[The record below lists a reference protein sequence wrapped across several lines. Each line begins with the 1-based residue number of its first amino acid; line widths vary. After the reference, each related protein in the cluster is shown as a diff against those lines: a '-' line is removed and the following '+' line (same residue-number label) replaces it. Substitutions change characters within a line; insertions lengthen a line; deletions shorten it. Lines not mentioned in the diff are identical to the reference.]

1 MEKTIL
7 DACCG
12 GGSEKY
18 KKFGGGAR
26 LVSFLDQNSLI
37 PLFDGDFG
45 AVLSNPVVF
54 EVNKTV
60 HYGYEATLL
69 QEITKQISK
78 AYLKGKLSPAQEIV
92 GKTAEI
98 LYDAFAAIVLVRIY
112 AWHNVW
118 CYKIVLMF
126 YSTCCKLYGNLLS
139 TKL

>member
-60 HYGYEATLL
+60 LCDVADFQQKAQYEAPKFELVQMFNRST
-69 QEITKQISK
+69 S
-78 AYLKGKLSPAQEIV
+78 
-92 GKTAEI
+92 
-98 LYDAFAAIVLVRIY
+98 AAIL
-112 AWHNVW
+112 
-118 CYKIVLMF
+118 
-126 YSTCCKLYGNLLS
+126 YSTC
-139 TKL
+139 

>member
-45 AVLSNPVVF
+45 AVLSNPVV
-54 EVNKTV
+54 
-60 HYGYEATLL
+60 
-69 QEITKQISK
+69 
-78 AYLKGKLSPAQEIV
+78 LKM
-92 GKTAEI
+92 
-98 LYDAFAAIVLVRIY
+98 VLGGRR
-112 AWHNVW
+112 W
-118 CYKIVLMF
+118 
-126 YSTCCKLYGNLLS
+126 
-139 TKL
+139 